1 MIGEPVQPGEIPFL
15 DEGLS
20 LLTKK
25 YPPEPEILELPH
37 NVEMIQLAL
46 SDVVLDKKYNPL
58 AAPEYQWTALE
69 NLREAC
75 GLIPEYFAM
84 ALGATVMDEH
94 GDPKETSPTI
104 QELAEAFDRQHSE
117 FAGSRTFT
125 KNPEIWSRG
134 KIENTIYKSG
144 DGDPDLWPILQAWPR
159 DIVLYGN
166 KSLLVYEHGICA
178 IINPDRDEYIV
189 GHCD

>member
-25 YPPEPEILELPH
+25 YPPEPEI
-37 NVEMIQLAL
+37 IQIAL
-46 SDVVLDKKYNPL
+46 SDAVLDKKYNPMN
-58 AAPEYQWTALE
+58 APEFE
-69 NLREAC
+69 NVSRDYFREIC
-75 GLIPEYFAM
+75 GLIPEYFSM
-84 ALGATVMDEH
+84 ALGATVMDEY
-94 GDPKETSPTI
+94 GDRKETSPTI
-104 QELAEAFDRQHSE
+104 QQLAEAFDREHNE

-144 DGDPDLWPILQAWPR
+144 NEPDLYPILQAWPR

-166 KSLLVYEHGICA
+166 KSLLVYEHSICA

>member
-1 MIGEPVQPGEIPFL
+1 MTDKKMIGEPVQPGEIPFL

-25 YPPEPEILELPH
+25 YPPEPEI
-37 NVEMIQLAL
+37 IQLAL
-46 SDVVLDKKYNPL
+46 SDAVLDKKYNPMN
-58 AAPEYQWTALE
+58 APEFEDVSRDYF
-69 NLREAC
+69 REIC
-75 GLIPEYFAM
+75 GLIPEFFSM
-84 ALGATVMDEH
+84 ALGATVMDEY

-104 QELAEAFDRQHSE
+104 EQLAEAFDREHNQFS
-117 FAGSRTFT
+117 GSWTFS
-125 KNPEIWSRG
+125 KHREIWSRG

>member
-1 MIGEPVQPGEIPFL
+1 MTDKKMIGEPVQPGEIPFL

-25 YPPEPEILELPH
+25 YPPEPEI
-37 NVEMIQLAL
+37 IQLAL

-58 AAPEYQWTALE
+58 AAPEYQWTAPE

-75 GLIPEYFAM
+75 GLIPEFFAM

-94 GDPKETSPTI
+94 GDPKETAPTI
-104 QELAEAFDRQHSE
+104 EQLAEAFDREHNQFS
-117 FAGSRTFT
+117 GSWTFT
-125 KNPEIWSRG
+125 KNREIWSRG

-166 KSLLVYEHGICA
+166 KSLLVYEYGICA